1 MRCVTCEKG
10 QLDCRVKVVDGR
22 YKGACGICKG
32 NKKACSLT
40 DTPFVKSGDA
50 TATTKT
56 GPPKRTQPKR
66 ATRARVMEHPDN
78 SDEGLEDRLKEMEGT

>member
-22 YKGACGICKG
+22 YKGACGICNG

-40 DTPFVKSGDA
+40 DIAYVKSGDA
-50 TATTKT
+50 IKT
-56 GPPKRTQPKR
+56 GPPKKAPAKR
-66 ATRARVMEHPDN
+66 ATRARITEHPDDN
-78 SDEGLEDRLKEMEGT
+78 DGLEDRLKEMEGT